1 MDMKI
6 FQIEAN
12 DIVPCKGRILI
23 SSPFLMDYNFSRSV
37 ILLVQHS
44 DDGSMGI
51 VINKGLIYNITL
63 NDIFPDIKSKVK
75 IPLFKGGPLARNSL
89 FYIHKLDFIHNAIPL
104 GDGVFING
112 DFNDIMNYI
121 DRDDYNPNNIKFFC
135 GYASWQI
142 GQLQREINENSWIV
156 SSSNRELIFDDKPND
171 IWGIS
176 LDSLGGKY
184 SIWAKY
190 PKYPILN

>member
-1 MDMKI
+1 
-6 FQIEAN
+6 
-12 DIVPCKGRILI
+12 
-23 SSPFLMDYNFSRSV
+23 
-37 ILLVQHS
+37 
-44 DDGSMGI
+44 
-51 VINKGLIYNITL
+51 
-63 NDIFPDIKSKVK
+63 
-75 IPLFKGGPLARNSL
+75 
-89 FYIHKLDFIHNAIPL
+89 
-104 GDGVFING
+104 
-112 DFNDIMNYI
+112 MNYI
-121 DRDDYNPNNIKFFC
+121 DRDDYNQNNIKFFC